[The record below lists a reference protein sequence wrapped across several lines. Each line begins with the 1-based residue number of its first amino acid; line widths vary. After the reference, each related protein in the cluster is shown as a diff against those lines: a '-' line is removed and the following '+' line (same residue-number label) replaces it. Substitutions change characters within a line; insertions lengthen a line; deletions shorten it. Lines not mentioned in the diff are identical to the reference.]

1 MADTVE
7 FSMTGMDEV
16 IEKLNQLTPMV
27 KKKGGRR
34 ALAKAA
40 SIVRAAA
47 RQNALG
53 VDDAS
58 TREMIAKNIA
68 MQWMARMNRQT
79 GDLGYRIGV
88 RGGARDMS
96 EYGELGGEGKNNP
109 GGDTW
114 YWRLVEFGTWRT
126 KANPFMRT
134 ALASN
139 IQQATNAFAI
149 ELERQIDK
157 VVGG

>member
-16 IEKLNQLTPMV
+16 IEKLNQMSPMV

-34 ALAKAA
+34 ALARAA
-40 SIVRAAA
+40 SIVRAQA
-47 RQNALG
+47 RQNARG
-53 VDDAS
+53 IDDRT

-68 MQWMARMNRQT
+68 MQWMTRMNRQT

-96 EYGELGGEGKNNP
+96 EYGELSGRVGTTPGVILGTGGWLSLAQKELGRSRSCDQHLRPPFRKRRM
-109 GGDTW
+109 
-114 YWRLVEFGTWRT
+114 RL
-126 KANPFMRT
+126 P
-134 ALASN
+134 SS
-139 IQQATNAFAI
+139 
-149 ELERQIDK
+149 
-157 VVGG
+157 